1 MLVAVTCDRR
11 VGADGDGPRVRP
23 GRGEVWVSELTLDHL
38 RAAGLTPVLLPPGGT
53 EMDLVLGA
61 VAGVVITG
69 GAFDIH
75 PAHYGDAVTARL
87 DRVDQART
95 GLELALVRECRRRRK
110 PLLGICGGMQAL
122 VVGLGGGLLQ
132 HVDGHEQDDDPALP
146 GHALVCEPGW
156 GWLGSA
162 VNSTHH
168 QAVDPARL
176 GETAVVARAADGVVE
191 AVVVPG
197 LRMLGVEWHPE
208 LLNPPGSSPVFR
220 HFAEQVRSG
229 ERAGLYDESLP

>member
-11 VGADGDGPRVRP
+11 VSPGGAGPRVRP
-23 GRGEVWVSELTLDHL
+23 GRAEVWVSELTLDHL

-132 HVDGHEQDDDPALP
+132 HVDGHEQDDDPARA
-146 GHALVCEPGW
+146 GHALTCEAGW
-156 GWLGSA
+156 EWLGDA

-176 GETAVVARAADGVVE
+176 GETVVVARAADGVVE

-208 LLNPPGSSPVFR
+208 LLDAPGSSAVFR

-229 ERAGLYDESLP
+229 ERTGLYAESLP